1 MSIQYKLALDVM
13 SGERDPLAS
22 IGAAVEA
29 LHNDD
34 ALGVFLVGDENIIS
48 EHFPNDLMHRAEIIH
63 TDEVVSMDESPVDAL
78 RKKKN
83 SSMRLAINLV
93 SEGKADACVSSGN
106 TGALMANAKYVL
118 KTLPTIDRPAFMKAI
133 PTKGDYTYML
143 DLGANSSCTSDQLYQ
158 FALMGN
164 IVAREIK
171 GISSPKVALLN
182 IGEEEIKGHEM
193 IKEASILL
201 EDSSIN
207 YVGYIEGNDIVEN
220 KADVIVTDGFT
231 GNIAIKSMVGPIGLM
246 VSVLKDS
253 LNDASIDD
261 SIKDG
266 AQFAL
271 DIFKKSID
279 PRRHNGALL
288 VGLNG
293 IVVKS
298 HGSSDSYG
306 HYHALLTAID
316 EVKKEIIP
324 KMIET
329 FEN

>member
-1 MSIQYKLALDVM
+1 
-13 SGERDPLAS
+13 
-22 IGAAVEA
+22 
-29 LHNDD
+29 
-34 ALGVFLVGDENIIS
+34 
-48 EHFPNDLMHRAEIIH
+48 
-63 TDEVVSMDESPVDAL
+63 
-78 RKKKN
+78 
-83 SSMRLAINLV
+83 
-93 SEGKADACVSSGN
+93 
-106 TGALMANAKYVL
+106 MANAKYVL

-143 DLGANSSCTSDQLYQ
+143 DLGANSSCTADQLYQ

-231 GNIAIKSMVGPIGLM
+231 GNIAIKAMEGTIGLM

-253 LNDASIDD
+253 LNDD
-261 SIKDG
+261 SIKEG
-266 AQFAL
+266 SQFAL

-324 KMIET
+324 KMIES
-329 FEN
+329 FEK

>member
-1 MSIQYKLALDVM
+1 
-13 SGERDPLAS
+13 
-22 IGAAVEA
+22 
-29 LHNDD
+29 
-34 ALGVFLVGDENIIS
+34 
-48 EHFPNDLMHRAEIIH
+48 
-63 TDEVVSMDESPVDAL
+63 
-78 RKKKN
+78 
-83 SSMRLAINLV
+83 
-93 SEGKADACVSSGN
+93 
-106 TGALMANAKYVL
+106 
-118 KTLPTIDRPAFMKAI
+118 
-133 PTKGDYTYML
+133 ML
-143 DLGANSSCTSDQLYQ
+143 DLGANSSCTADQLYQ

-231 GNIAIKSMVGPIGLM
+231 GNIAIKAMEGTIGLM

-253 LNDASIDD
+253 LNDD
-261 SIKDG
+261 SIKEG
-266 AQFAL
+266 SQFAL

-316 EVKKEIIP
+316 EFKKEIIP
-324 KMIET
+324 KMIES
-329 FEN
+329 FGK

>member
-1 MSIQYKLALDVM
+1 
-13 SGERDPLAS
+13 
-22 IGAAVEA
+22 
-29 LHNDD
+29 
-34 ALGVFLVGDENIIS
+34 
-48 EHFPNDLMHRAEIIH
+48 
-63 TDEVVSMDESPVDAL
+63 
-78 RKKKN
+78 
-83 SSMRLAINLV
+83 
-93 SEGKADACVSSGN
+93 
-106 TGALMANAKYVL
+106 
-118 KTLPTIDRPAFMKAI
+118 
-133 PTKGDYTYML
+133 
-143 DLGANSSCTSDQLYQ
+143 
-158 FALMGN
+158 MGN

-231 GNIAIKSMVGPIGLM
+231 GNIAIKAMEGTIGLM

-253 LNDASIDD
+253 LNDD
-261 SIKDG
+261 SIKEG
-266 AQFAL
+266 SQFAL

-329 FEN
+329 FEK